1 MEFWTP
7 GYSPNNSILDP
18 NYDLRRVYVFFVS
31 GRPYIA
37 ATIPRLDT
45 SQRVLQYEGVARFC
59 RSQHGLSTQ
68 KKCLSCTCGFLGVGG
83 GRQGQCREGRAHVR
97 RPFFRPDF
105 WTPIMSA
112 PPGFHFCLSILDP
125 NYEAQFFICSLL
137 TFPFVLVFYSA
148 S

>member
-1 MEFWTP
+1 MLFEATSTKGEVNKGPKKEFWTP

-68 KKCLSCTCGFLGVGG
+68 KRCFSCTCGFFGVGRGWQAGSVPG
-83 GRQGQCREGRAHVR
+83 GACARAA
-97 RPFFRPDF
+97 
-105 WTPIMSA
+105 PIFSA
-112 PPGFHFCLSILDP
+112 RLLDP
-125 NYEAQFFICSLL
+125 NYECSARLSFL
-137 TFPFVLVFYSA
+137 SFNFGPQL
-148 S
+148 